1 MAKNRRG
8 VSRPR
13 KKKTELLTPRRY
25 AAERVN
31 YEMHILIG
39 DCVFESVDEAN
50 AFYARFATDE
60 ARKEALDGILND
72 THRAQFLAYD
82 ALEDPCSPHSLLLA
96 REALALDPDNI
107 DAMHCKILSEA
118 PGPAEIEAG
127 MRALTERAEEALGA
141 FYFKKNRRHFWG
153 LLETRP
159 YMRAMLELGSA
170 LCNQERFGE
179 AADVFGKMLDLNEH
193 DNQGAR
199 YEAVGCLLA
208 AGRLDEAQAIVDKFK
223 DEEAP
228 LFLLANALLAV
239 LAGDNAAGKEY
250 LFAAFAKNQY
260 LMQMFVGVMNPFEF
274 LNADAYPGSQGEAA
288 RVFSSICPIFVVR
301 PSLLEWAT
309 DETMALIEDIME
321 QTDKPGRRRK

>member
-1 MAKNRRG
+1 M
-8 VSRPR
+8 
-13 KKKTELLTPRRY
+13 PRRF
-25 AAERVN
+25 AAERVS

-39 DCVFESVDEAN
+39 DHVFESADEASE
-50 AFYARFATDE
+50 FYGRFATEE
-60 ARKEALDGILND
+60 ARKEALGAVLND

-82 ALEDPCSPHSLLLA
+82 ALEDPFSPPSLLLA

-107 DAMHCKILSEA
+107 DAMHCTILCEA
-118 PGPAEIEAG
+118 PGPAEIEVG

-159 YMRAMLELGSA
+159 YMRAMFELGRA

-179 AADVFGKMLDLNEH
+179 AADVFGKMLDLNEN

-199 YEAVGCLLA
+199 YEAVGCFLA
-208 AGRLDEAQAIVDKFK
+208 AGRLDEAQALVDEFE

-239 LAGDNAAGKEY
+239 IAGDSQAGKEY
-250 LFAAFAKNQY
+250 MYAAFRKNYY
-260 LMQMFVGVMNPFEF
+260 LMQMFVGILNPADF
-274 LNADAYPGSQGEAA
+274 LDGDDSPGSEGEAA
-288 RVFSSICPIFVVR
+288 TVFSSICPCFITR
-301 PSLLEWAT
+301 PSLLDWVT
-309 DETMALIEDIME
+309 DETMALLEGIME
-321 QTDKPGRRRK
+321 TMDKSGRRRK